1 MINDN
6 DNDNPNLNMIMLSEI
21 SSNFEDDE
29 INKEKKRKLNIS
41 STIPPWR
48 EEMILFIEQFKK
60 IIKYNIYDQ
69 HKDNYMKAKDI
80 INSTNFFDIL
90 DDLPVVMPIIYRI
103 VKNND
108 GIKRYIVYITV
119 LFLYYGLIL
128 FDQTNDY
135 LCTSDIKNFFK
146 INDEEFIKIYDLI
159 LEISCSNKEYASV
172 IRRKLFYIDN

>member
-6 DNDNPNLNMIMLSEI
+6 DNLNLNMITISEI
-21 SSNFEDDE
+21 ISNSDDDE
-29 INKEKKRKLNIS
+29 INQDKKRKLDVNSI
-41 STIPPWR
+41 IPPWR
-48 EEMILFIEQFKK
+48 EEIILFIEQFKK
-60 IIKYNIYDQ
+60 IITYNIYDEY
-69 HKDNYMKAKDI
+69 KNNYMKAKDI
-80 INSTNFFDIL
+80 IHSTNFFDIL

-135 LCTSDIKNFFK
+135 LCTADIKNFFK
-146 INDEEFIKIYDLI
+146 MNDEDFIKVYNLI
-159 LEISCSNKEYASV
+159 IEISCSNKEYASV

>member
-6 DNDNPNLNMIMLSEI
+6 DNLNLNMMMLSEI
-21 SSNFEDDE
+21 IINSDDDE
-29 INKEKKRKLNIS
+29 INQDKKRKLAVNSI
-41 STIPPWR
+41 IPPWR
-48 EEMILFIEQFKK
+48 EEITLFIEQFKK
-60 IIKYNIYDQ
+60 IITYNIYDEY
-69 HKDNYMKAKDI
+69 KNNYMKAKDI
-80 INSTNFFDIL
+80 IHSTNFFDIL

-135 LCTSDIKNFFK
+135 LCTADLKKCFK
-146 INDEEFIKIYDLI
+146 MNDEDFIKIYDLI
-159 LEISCSNKEYASV
+159 LEISCSDKEYASV
-172 IRRKLFYIDN
+172 IRKKLFYIDN

>member
-6 DNDNPNLNMIMLSEI
+6 SNINMITLSEI
-21 SSNFEDDE
+21 ISNYDNDK
-29 INKEKKRKLNIS
+29 INKDKKRKLDIN

-48 EEMILFIEQFKK
+48 EEILLFIEQFKK
-60 IIKYNIYDQ
+60 IIKYNIYYQ
-69 HKDNYMKAKDI
+69 YKDNYMKAKDI
-80 INSTNFFDIL
+80 MNSTNFFDIL

-108 GIKRYIVYITV
+108 GIKRYIVYITI

-135 LCTSDIKNFFK
+135 LSTSDIKKFFK
-146 INDEEFIKIYDLI
+146 MNDEDYIKIYDLI

-172 IRRKLFYIDN
+172 IRKKLFYIDN